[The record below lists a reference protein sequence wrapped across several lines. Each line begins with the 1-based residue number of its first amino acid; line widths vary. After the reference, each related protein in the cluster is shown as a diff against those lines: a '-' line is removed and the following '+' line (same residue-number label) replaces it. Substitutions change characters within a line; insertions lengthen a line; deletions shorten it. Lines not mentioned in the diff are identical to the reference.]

1 MDECFHSK
9 APVLEG
15 AWFPRVPSWDPSEH
29 EDDLVDGWE
38 FPDLEP
44 VGEAHITFVAG
55 VAGISLA
62 ERFRTQADKWARETQ
77 HLSSPSQM
85 MAHPSYQ
92 AILGMAQENKR
103 EIIRLLLL
111 DLQKNRRK
119 WFWALSYL
127 TQDNPITPSDA
138 GRIDKMISAWVN
150 WGHLHDLM

>member
-15 AWFPRVPSWDPSEH
+15 GWFPRVIAWEPPEH
-29 EDDLVDGWE
+29 EDDLAGGWE
-38 FPDLEP
+38 FPGLELA
-44 VGEAHITFVAG
+44 GEAHITFVAE

-77 HLSSPSQM
+77 HLSSPSQI

-103 EIIRLLLL
+103 EVIRLLLL
-111 DLQKNRRK
+111 DLQQNRNE
-119 WFWALSYL
+119 WFWALSFL
-127 TQDNPITPSDA
+127 TQDNPIKPADA
-138 GRIDKMISAWVN
+138 GRMDRMISAWLN
-150 WGHLHDLM
+150 WGRKNGFI